1 MRTVLAFLALVCAA
15 FVATV
20 QAVRALDEGPCA
32 ADANRLCA
40 GIPAGDARLWDCLRR
55 NEFQLSSACQRNIQ
69 EVQRRATEFSAD
81 CGPDV
86 YRFCPRTP
94 AGGGRILQCL
104 RVYAGRRELSS
115 NCEEAVVRALENL
128 QEFSDACGGDA
139 AALCAGVQ
147 PGGGRL
153 FACLRSQSSQLS
165 SRCRSAV
172 NL

>member
-1 MRTVLAFLALVCAA
+1 MRAVLVSFILLCAVLV
-15 FVATV
+15 VGV
-20 QAVRALDEGPCA
+20 QAVRALDDAPCV

-40 GIPAGDARLWDCLRR
+40 GIPAGDARLWDCLVR
-55 NEFQLSSACQRNIQ
+55 NEFQLSSACQRNIN
-69 EVQRRATEFSAD
+69 EVKRRTAEFSAD

-104 RVYAGRRELSS
+104 RVHAGRRELSS
-115 NCEEAVVRALENL
+115 NCEDAVVGALEKL
-128 QEFSDACGGDA
+128 QDFSDACGGDA

-153 FACLRSQSSQLS
+153 FACLRSQSDQLS

>member
-1 MRTVLAFLALVCAA
+1 MRTVLVSLALLCAA
-15 FVATV
+15 LVAWA
-20 QAVRALDEGPCA
+20 QAGRALDDAPCA
-32 ADANRLCA
+32 ADATRLCK
-40 GIPAGDARLWDCLRR
+40 GIPAGDARLWDCLVR
-55 NEFQLSSACQRNIQ
+55 NEFQLSSTCQQNIA
-69 EVQRRATEFSAD
+69 EVKRRTAEFSAD